1 MELERA
7 AVPAAGQTRLPGLER
22 DLARPSNTISG
33 AEAVVRS
40 LAEGGVRT
48 VFGYPGGAI
57 MPVYDALFDHGHE
70 IRHVLV
76 RHEQGSIHAAEGYAR
91 ACGRTGVCIA
101 TSGPGATN
109 LITGIADAKMDS
121 TPVVCITGQVP
132 SSALGSDA
140 FQETDVISVS
150 APLTKWNHQITD
162 PAEIPAMISKALYL
176 ARSGRPGPVLVDIT
190 KDAQIGT
197 LAYRPHE
204 EEHEIRGYEP
214 FPTLDEERV
223 EAACRLIDRA
233 KRPLVLVGQGVLLS
247 GAQKELG
254 EFVEKA
260 GLPFACTLLGLG
272 AITSEHPLYVGLLG
286 MHGNYGP
293 NIKTNECD
301 LLVAVGMRFDD
312 RVTGD
317 LAKYARQAKVVH
329 LDIDASEIGKNVP
342 AEVEILADARE
353 ALGAMTTRVRS
364 RVRTAWLA
372 EFAACDAVER
382 ARVIENDLNPASPE
396 LRMSEVM
403 DRLAARTGGRALVI
417 ADVGQ
422 HQMAAARY
430 YGCREGGAFITS
442 GGLGTMGFAL
452 PAAMGVG
459 LARRDRPVVAVI
471 GDGGFQMTSQELATI
486 VEERIPVKVMILNN
500 GYLGMVRQWQ
510 ELFFRRRYSQTELTN
525 PDFVAIAEAYGMEG
539 RRVSERTELDASIDE
554 MLSSEA
560 PYLLEVVVE
569 REENVFPMVPAGA
582 GCAEIRLE

>member
-1 MELERA
+1 MEPEIT
-7 AVPAAGQTRLPGLER
+7 AVRTTGEVPSPGWER
-22 DLARPSNTISG
+22 DLIHATHTMSG
-33 AEAVVRS
+33 AEALVRS
-40 LAEGGVRT
+40 LVQGGVRL

-91 ACGRTGVCIA
+91 ASGGTGVCIA

-109 LITGIADAKMDS
+109 LLTGIADAQMDS
-121 TPVVCITGQVP
+121 TPVVCITGQVA
-132 SSALGSDA
+132 SSVLGSDA
-140 FQETDVISVS
+140 FQETNVMSVS

-162 PAEIPAMISKALYL
+162 PEEIPAVISKALYL
-176 ARSGRPGPVLVDIT
+176 ARSGRPGPVLIDIT

-204 EEHEIRGYEP
+204 EEHEVRGYEP
-214 FPTLDEERV
+214 RPTLDEERV
-223 EAACRLIDRA
+223 EAACRLIDRSR
-233 KRPLVLVGQGVLLS
+233 RPLVLVGQGVLLS

-254 EFVEKA
+254 QFVEKA

-272 AITSEHPLYVGLLG
+272 AVTSEHPLYVGLLG

-301 LLVAVGMRFDD
+301 LLIAVGMRFDD

-317 LAKYARQAKVVH
+317 LARYARQARVIH
-329 LDIDASEIGKNVP
+329 LDIDAAEIGKNVP
-342 AEVEILADARE
+342 ADVEILADARE

-364 RVRTAWLA
+364 ASHTAWLA
-372 EFAACDAVER
+372 EFTACHAIER
-382 ARVIENDLNPASPE
+382 ERVIENDLNPASPE

-403 DRLAARTGGRALVI
+403 GRLCSRTEGRALVI

-430 YGCREGGAFITS
+430 YRCRDGGAFITS

-452 PAAMGVG
+452 PGAMGVG

-471 GDGGFQMTSQELATI
+471 GDGGFQMTLQELGTI
-486 VEERIPVKVMILNN
+486 VKEQIPVKIMILNN

-510 ELFFRRRYSQTELTN
+510 ELFFRGRYSQTELSN
-525 PDFVAIAEAYGMEG
+525 PDFVAIAAAYGMKG
-539 RRVSERTELDASIDE
+539 RRVSERAELDASIDE
-554 MLSSEA
+554 MLSSA
-560 PYLLEVVVE
+560 SPFLLDVIVE
-569 REENVFPMVPAGA
+569 REENVFPMVPSGA
-582 GCAEIRLE
+582 SCSEIRLE

>member
-1 MELERA
+1 MELERT
-7 AVPAAGQTRLPGLER
+7 AVRTVGEAPLPRRER
-22 DLARPSNTISG
+22 DLTSRSNRISG

-40 LAEGGVRT
+40 LVEGGVRT

-109 LITGIADAKMDS
+109 LLTGIADAKMDS

-140 FQETDVISVS
+140 FQETDVMSVS

-162 PAEIPAMISKALYL
+162 PADIPVVISKALHL

-190 KDAQIGT
+190 KDAQTGT

-204 EEHEIRGYEP
+204 EEHEVRGYEP

-233 KRPLVLVGQGVLLS
+233 KRPLVLAGQGVLLS
-247 GAQKELG
+247 GAQKELR

-272 AITSEHPLYVGLLG
+272 AVTSEHPLYVGLLG

-293 NIKTNECD
+293 NIKTDECD

-317 LAKYARQAKVVH
+317 LARYARQAKVVH

-342 AEVEILADARE
+342 ADVEILADARE
-353 ALGAMTTRVRS
+353 ALGAMTTRVRGRS
-364 RVRTAWLA
+364 RTAWLA

-382 ARVIENDLNPASPE
+382 ERVIENDLNPASPE
-396 LRMSEVM
+396 LRMSEAM
-403 DRLAARTGGRALVI
+403 DRLAARTGGRAIVV

-430 YGCREGGAFITS
+430 YGCRDGGAFITS

-471 GDGGFQMTSQELATI
+471 GDGGFQMTLQELATI
-486 VEERIPVKVMILNN
+486 VEERIPVKIMILNN

-525 PDFVAIAEAYGMEG
+525 PDFVAIAEAYGMKG
-539 RRVSERTELDASIDE
+539 GRVSARAELDASIDE
-554 MLSSEA
+554 MLSSAA
-560 PYLLEVVVE
+560 PFLLEVIVE

>member
-1 MELERA
+1 MEPERT
-7 AVPAAGQTRLPGLER
+7 AVRTTREAPSTGWER
-22 DLARPSNTISG
+22 DLATPASTISG

-40 LAEGGVRT
+40 LVAGGVRM

-57 MPVYDALFDHGHE
+57 MPVYDALFDRDRE

-91 ACGRTGVCIA
+91 ACGETGVCIA

-109 LITGIADAKMDS
+109 LLTGIADAKMDS
-121 TPVVCITGQVP
+121 TPVVCITGQVA

-140 FQETDVISVS
+140 FQETDVMSVS

-162 PAEIPAMISKALYL
+162 PAEIPAVISKALYL

-197 LAYRPHE
+197 LDYRPHE
-204 EEHEIRGYEP
+204 EEHEIRGYDP
-214 FPTLDEERV
+214 LPILDEERV
-223 EAACRLIDRA
+223 EAACRLIDGAR
-233 KRPLVLVGQGVLLS
+233 RPLVLAGQGVLLS
-247 GAQKELG
+247 GAQNELRR
-254 EFVEKA
+254 FVEKA

-272 AITSEHPLYVGLLG
+272 AVTSEHPLYVGLLG

-301 LLVAVGMRFDD
+301 LLIAVGMRFDD

-317 LAKYARQAKVVH
+317 LAKYARQAKVIH

-342 AEVEILADARE
+342 ADVEILADARE
-353 ALGAMTTRVRS
+353 ALGAMTKRVRS
-364 RVRTAWLA
+364 ASRAAWLA
-372 EFAACDAVER
+372 EFAACHAIER
-382 ARVIENDLNPASPE
+382 ERVIESDLNPASTG

-403 DRLAARTGGRALVI
+403 DRLGARTGGRALVI

-430 YGCREGGAFITS
+430 YGCRDGGAFITS

-459 LARRDRPVVAVI
+459 LARPERPVVAVI
-471 GDGGFQMTSQELATI
+471 GDGGFQMTLQELATI
-486 VEERIPVKVMILNN
+486 VEERIPIKIMILNN

-510 ELFFRRRYSQTELTN
+510 ELFFRRRYSQTELSN
-525 PDFVAIAEAYGMEG
+525 PDFVAIAAAYGMEG
-539 RRVSERTELDASIDE
+539 GRVSERAELDASIDE
-554 MLSSEA
+554 MLSSAA
-560 PYLLEVVVE
+560 PFLLEVVVE

-582 GCAEIRLE
+582 GCSEIRLE